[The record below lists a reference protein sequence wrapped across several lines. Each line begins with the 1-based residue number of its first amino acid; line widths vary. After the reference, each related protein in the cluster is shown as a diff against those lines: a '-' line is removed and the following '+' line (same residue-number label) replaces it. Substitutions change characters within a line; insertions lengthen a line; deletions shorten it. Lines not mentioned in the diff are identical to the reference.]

1 MNDKAPDND
10 ELLPEEDNSYTFR
23 QIMDTLLM
31 QNELIVT
38 VPTGQVAALKAGLV
52 MRKSK
57 DNRKAVR
64 TGLLPTDKMLSFSD
78 YPAVDKATKKPIPDQ
93 TCVRVKLVDKKAIN
107 ILSLEVPDNEL

>member
-1 MNDKAPDND
+1 MIDKDLD
-10 ELLPEEDNSYTFR
+10 TEDLPEEDNSYTFR

-38 VPTGQVAALKAGLV
+38 VPTKQVAALKAGLV

-64 TGLLPTDKMLSFSD
+64 SGLLPTDRVLSFND
-78 YPAVDKATKKPIPDQ
+78 YPALDKETKKPIEGQ
-93 TCVRVKLVDKKAIN
+93 TCVRVKLIDKKAIN
-107 ILSLEVPDNEL
+107 IIALEVPDNEF